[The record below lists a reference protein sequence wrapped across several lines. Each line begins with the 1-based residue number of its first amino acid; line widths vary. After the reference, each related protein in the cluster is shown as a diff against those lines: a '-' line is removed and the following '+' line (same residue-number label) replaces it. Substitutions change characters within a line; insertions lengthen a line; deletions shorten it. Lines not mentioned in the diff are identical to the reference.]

1 MLSNVLA
8 IGVGL
13 VVWPLISYTYP
24 DFKLLSQIPLLQ
36 FGGTGFW
43 NNKGVVITP
52 QLSTFIEHTLALE
65 HITGLSV
72 AVVPQQGEPEF
83 HTWGHRSED
92 GDEVT
97 PETRFH
103 MASVSKAF
111 CATALGLLIDDFEHG
126 RNVTALPTG
135 VTELTWHTRLR
146 DVLPG
151 SGGEGWAL
159 MDTWASERANFK
171 DILGHVSGVPRHD
184 AAYGPSDKPLDMIG
198 RLRYL
203 RPAFELREQWSYN
216 NIMYM
221 VAAHVIET
229 YAGQSYTSFVQ
240 ERIFA
245 PLGMTST
252 TFSPAE
258 AEASGQMTHGWTREG
273 RRIPECFNEETAFA
287 MAGPGGIISNAI
299 DMAKWI
305 STWINEGVY
314 DNQTVIPD
322 YVYRNVSYSY
332 SVSIDHPTDPEHSI
346 VGYGMGWFRTSYRG
360 HDVVWHSGAVP
371 GLSTLV
377 SFLPSD
383 EIGVTLFANG
393 EDKAEPLMLVL
404 KRILD
409 SALGLTSSLSHTSSP
424 SRNATQTE
432 PDARNATLALSLD
445 AFAGTYTNPGYG
457 PLTLCSP
464 SSPSGYCT
472 TVQSDFSIV
481 DNAQSTVSNSEDLL
495 AAWSRVWSSH
505 LRMRH
510 QHDLVF
516 DVYLTSLYPNGYGK
530 DTTPFAK
537 ERGIGTADGVA
548 EFVVEEGRVVGFG
561 LSGFV
566 GQVTERART
575 YEGVR
580 DRAEVWF
587 DRV

>member
-13 VVWPLISYTYP
+13 VE
-24 DFKLLSQIPLLQ
+24 LLSQIL
-36 FGGTGFW
+36 FGGTFW
-43 NNKGVVITP
+43 HAHSNKGVITP

-72 AVVPQQGEPEF
+72 AVF

-135 VTELTWHTRLR
+135 VSELTWHTRLR

-184 AAYGPSDKPLDMIG
+184 AAYGPSDMPLDMIG

-221 VAAHVIET
+221 VATHVIET
-229 YAGQSYTSFVQ
+229 YAGQLYTSFVQ
-240 ERIFA
+240 ERIFV

-258 AEASGQMTHGWTREG
+258 AEASGQMTHGWTSEG
-273 RRIPECFNEETAFA
+273 RRVPECFNEETAFA

-299 DMAKWI
+299 DM
-305 STWINEGVY
+305 GVY
-314 DNQTVIPD
+314 NNQTVIPD
-322 YVYRNVSYSY
+322 YVYKNVSYSY
-332 SVSIDHPTDPEHSI
+332 SVSIDHTTDPEHSI

-393 EDKAEPLMLVL
+393 EDKAEPLMLVFE
-404 KRILD
+404 RILD
-409 SALGLTSSLSHTSSP
+409 SALGLTSSLSHASSP
-424 SRNATQTE
+424 TRNATQTE
-432 PDARNATLALSLD
+432 PDAQNATLALSLD
-445 AFAGTYTNPGYG
+445 AFAGTYSNPGYG
-457 PLTLCSP
+457 AFTLCSP
-464 SSPSGYCT
+464 SSPSTYCT
-472 TVQSDFSIV
+472 RVQSDFSIV
-481 DNAQSTVSNSEDLL
+481 DNAQGTGASVSDSKDLL
-495 AAWSRVWSSH
+495 AAWPRVCISH
-505 LRMRH
+505 VRMRH

-530 DTTPFAK
+530 DTTPFASN
-537 ERGIGTADGVA
+537 EGGVGTADGVA
-548 EFVVEEGRVVGFG
+548 EFVVEEGRVVGIG

>member
-8 IGVGL
+8 FGVGL
-13 VVWPLISYTYP
+13 VE
-24 DFKLLSQIPLLQ
+24 LLSQIPL
-36 FGGTGFW
+36 FGGTFW
-43 NNKGVVITP
+43 HAHSNKGVITP

-72 AVVPQQGEPEF
+72 AVVPKQGEPEF

-151 SGGEGWAL
+151 PGGEGWAL

-240 ERIFA
+240 ERIFV

-258 AEASGQMTHGWTREG
+258 AEASGQMTHGWTSEG
-273 RRIPECFNEETAFA
+273 RRVPECFNEETAFA

-322 YVYRNVSYSY
+322 YVYKNVSYSY

-360 HDVVWHSGAVP
+360 HNVVWHSGAVP

-393 EDKAEPLMLVL
+393 EDKAEPLQLVFEC
-404 KRILD
+404 ILD
-409 SALGLTSSLSHTSSP
+409 SALVMQGWHVSP
-424 SRNATQTE
+424 SRSATQTE
-432 PDARNATLALSLD
+432 PDAQNATLALSLD
-445 AFAGTYTNPGYG
+445 AFAGTYSNPGYG
-457 PLTLCSP
+457 AFTLCSP
-464 SSPSGYCT
+464 SSPSTYCT
-472 TVQSDFSIV
+472 RVQSDFSIV
-481 DNAQSTVSNSEDLL
+481 DNAQGTGASVSNSEDLL

-505 LRMRH
+505 IRMRH

-530 DTTPFAK
+530 DTTPFATK
-537 ERGIGTADGVA
+537 EGGVWTANGVA

-561 LSGFV
+561 LAGLV
-566 GQVTERART
+566 GHVTERART